1 LLALALT
8 YAMFGSTCLSLENHN
23 ALQVESIIDP
33 NLAYDPHPPD
43 GSIHHD
49 LWVALSWSAGRHVAS
64 HDVYWGD
71 NFEDVNNGT
80 WNTFKGN
87 QLYTFFVI
95 GFPSFAY
102 PDILVPGT
110 TYYWRIDEVN
120 DLLPDSPWKGNIWSL
135 TIGPKEAYNPNPPG
149 GAEYIDPNVTLSWTA
164 GIDALAH
171 TVYFGDNFDDVNTVT
186 EGPYQLNTTYTPGPL
201 EFDKTYYWR
210 VDEYDG
216 FATYKGNVWS
226 FRTKPYDPNL
236 AHYPKPPDG
245 AIHED
250 LWALLSWSPGRHAT
264 SHNVY
269 WGDNFYDV
277 NNGTANTFWGN
288 QLPTYFFVIPGYWYD
303 LIPGTTYYWRID
315 EVNDL
320 HPDSPWKG
328 NVWSFTIP
336 QYTAYNP
343 DPTDDARFI
352 DPNVMLSWD
361 GGFRAKVHHVY
372 FGESYS
378 DVNDG
383 LGRAYKGPVDS
394 TTYNPGPLELG
405 KSYYWRIDEFDG
417 NNTYKGDVWRFRTKS
432 SLFITDPNLAYD
444 PWPSD
449 GAIHEVTWAVI
460 SWLPGCYASSHDVYF
475 GDNFDN
481 VNNGTGNTFY
491 YNQLSTWFIVG
502 FPDYAGS
509 PGLIPG
515 TTYYWRIDEVN
526 NLHPDSPW
534 KGDVWSFNIR
544 PRTAFNPN
552 PSDGAKFIDTNVTL
566 SWSAGLGAKSHT
578 VYFGDNFDDVN
589 DGTGGT
595 YKGLIEATTYIP
607 SLLELNK
614 TYYWRVD
621 EFDGVFTHK
630 GSIWSFTTGN

>member
-1 LLALALT
+1 
-8 YAMFGSTCLSLENHN
+8 MFGSTCLSLENHN

-120 DLLPDSPWKGNIWSL
+120 DLHPDSPWKGNIWSL

-164 GIDALAH
+164 GIAALAH

-226 FRTKPYDPNL
+226 FRTKPSDPNL

-264 SHNVY
+264 SHDVY
-269 WGDNFYDV
+269 IGKNLDDM
-277 NNGTANTFWGN
+277 NNGTWETFWGN
-288 QLPTYFFVIPGYWYD
+288 QSSTWIVIGFPDFAGRSTGLMVPGAT
-303 LIPGTTYYWRID
+303 IYWRID

-328 NVWSFTIP
+328 
-336 QYTAYNP
+336 
-343 DPTDDARFI
+343 
-352 DPNVMLSWD
+352 
-361 GGFRAKVHHVY
+361 
-372 FGESYS
+372 
-378 DVNDG
+378 
-383 LGRAYKGPVDS
+383 
-394 TTYNPGPLELG
+394 
-405 KSYYWRIDEFDG
+405 
-417 NNTYKGDVWRFRTKS
+417 
-432 SLFITDPNLAYD
+432 
-444 PWPSD
+444 
-449 GAIHEVTWAVI
+449 
-460 SWLPGCYASSHDVYF
+460 
-475 GDNFDN
+475 
-481 VNNGTGNTFY
+481 
-491 YNQLSTWFIVG
+491 
-502 FPDYAGS
+502 
-509 PGLIPG
+509 
-515 TTYYWRIDEVN
+515 
-526 NLHPDSPW
+526 
-534 KGDVWSFNIR
+534 DVWSFMIA
-544 PRTAFNPN
+544 PKEAYNPN
-552 PSDGAKFIDTNVTL
+552 PPDGAKFIDTNVTI
-566 SWSAGLGAKSHT
+566 SWCAGFGAKSHT

-630 GSIWSFTTGN
+630 GPIWSFTTGN